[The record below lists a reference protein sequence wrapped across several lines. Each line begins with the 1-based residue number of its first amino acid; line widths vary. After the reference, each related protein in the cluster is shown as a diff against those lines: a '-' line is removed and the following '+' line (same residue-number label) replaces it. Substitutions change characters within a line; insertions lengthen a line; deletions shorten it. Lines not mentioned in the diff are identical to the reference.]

1 MLTMRLKERGCMRQE
16 KGAPRRELGG
26 GLVEFCF
33 TIPVL
38 LLIAGATIDLS
49 RYMRFL
55 QVTTFV
61 SQETAAQIYRQCSD
75 ITIYEPPTLGTTTLS
90 IDTVKTQTAVKACIE
105 RVQGG
110 AQQLLNSTLGRAAV
124 SSTVFRWNI
133 GDPSATVCGGVTT
146 TANRVAVITAP
157 ANMTRVGVSG
167 DTDNDIDEG
176 DCGEGGDDNP
186 GSSSSNGSSIYRG
199 SQSAPDSG
207 KLNNLPAGLTA
218 SGIELRDNGIYQT
231 KNGSSSVARQLVSAA
246 TLCERGRVATVEVS
260 YAFEPVVNFLPHM
273 MVKLN
278 TDGSQRETTVL

>member
-1 MLTMRLKERGCMRQE
+1 MRQE
-16 KGAPRRELGG
+16 KGAARRELGG

-61 SQETAAQIYRQCSD
+61 SQETAGQVYRQCSD
-75 ITIYEPPTLGTTTLS
+75 ITIYNPPTLGTTTLS

-110 AQQLLNSTLGRAAV
+110 AQELLNSTLGRAAV

-133 GDPSATVCGGVTT
+133 GDT
-146 TANRVAVITAP
+146 TATAGCSGITSTTGRVTQITAP
-157 ANMTRVGVSG
+157 ANMSATGVSSSTRQEMERG
-167 DTDNDIDEG
+167 N
-176 DCGEGGDDNP
+176 CGEGGS
-186 GSSSSNGSSIYRG
+186 GTSSSNGPSIYNSSVRTPEPG
-199 SQSAPDSG
+199 DDD
-207 KLNNLPAGLTA
+207 LPQGLTE
-218 SGIELRDNGIYQT
+218 SGIKLDEENGTGIYQT
-231 KNGSSSVARQLVSAA
+231 KNGSSPTARRLVSPS
-246 TLCERGRVATVEVS
+246 TLCERGRVTTVEVS
-260 YAFEPVVNFLPHM
+260 YAFEPVVKFLPHM
-273 MVKLN
+273 MIKLN